1 MMKEILYKGK
11 TLMTAIL
18 VVMGATS
25 CQYKD
30 FESEGGTELLPVI
43 VDFDWAKVDS
53 VPHAMRV
60 AFYSQ
65 DKIDNSK
72 NYIFF
77 DLPKS
82 IWPARGKLPG
92 GFYNVVAWNNDTEH
106 VLTDDYNMQNKLYAT
121 TPQYNTK
128 ENVEIPTVLDSIYN
142 GQQVLY
148 CPDYMVHSYNT
159 PISVLEKNK
168 RITLVPDSMIITVD
182 YKINGIR
189 GLSWVKQVRGAIN
202 NVAAKRYI
210 NIQNK
215 TENAVAVMFD
225 CKYNQ
230 VDNAIYGS
238 FYVFGVNPTD
248 QNNLPHKIVLFF
260 WTDSG
265 KVYLPIDV
273 TDIFAKYK
281 QGNPKIYI
289 EIPSLDIDIRDYISS
304 KNTFDINLEEW
315 ENINI
320 DVGF

>member
-43 VDFDWAKVDS
+43 VDFDWTKVDS
-53 VPHAMRV
+53 IPHAMR
-60 AFYSQ
+60 
-65 DKIDNSK
+65 
-72 NYIFF
+72 
-77 DLPKS
+77 
-82 IWPARGKLPG
+82 
-92 GFYNVVAWNNDTEH
+92 
-106 VLTDDYNMQNKLYAT
+106 MQNKLYAT